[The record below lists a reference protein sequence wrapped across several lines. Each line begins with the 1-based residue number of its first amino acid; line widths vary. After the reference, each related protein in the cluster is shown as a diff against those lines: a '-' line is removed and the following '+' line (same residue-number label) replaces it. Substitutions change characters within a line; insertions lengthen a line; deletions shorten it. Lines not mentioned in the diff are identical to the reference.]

1 MEDFGVPVAN
11 RIEDALRRNPLDA
24 DFGHGPDDL
33 VDCLIVHADETFLD
47 QIVPSELLL
56 HAASPSPL
64 VGLEEVF
71 GPVELRSFRCDLAR
85 ILAGE
90 AAVQDAAPR
99 ERINDADGGAPRRP
113 PRAAPPPPESHTPS
127 TPQ

>member
-1 MEDFGVPVAN
+1 MANICVPVEY
-11 RIEDALRRNPLDA
+11 RIEDALRLNPLDA
-24 DFGHGPDDL
+24 DLGHGPDDL
-33 VDCLIVHADETFLD
+33 VDRLIVHADETFLD

-99 ERINDADGGAPRRP
+99 ERINEACGVAREHDAGSDWPLERHRP
-113 PRAAPPPPESHTPS
+113 
-127 TPQ
+127 